1 MNNSKLYFK
10 DKKNLSKMFG
20 VPDFVQLFGESVKS
34 KIMKYSDLM
43 KYNNI
48 IDLLTY
54 KGDYRIILIE
64 NSLNVGHWV
73 VLARNNALIFFD
85 PYGLQTD
92 AELKWISKEENLE
105 LKQYPNTI
113 RNLMETSKIKKYYSK
128 TKYQKVAK
136 GINTCGRWASIAV
149 LFLAYKQLSLVKMK
163 KILDHI
169 KKETKKPYDVIAVD
183 LTTL

>member
-1 MNNSKLYFK
+1 MNNSKLNYNK
-10 DKKNLSKMFG
+10 LLLKMFG
-20 VPDFVQLFGESVKS
+20 PPDFVKLFGASVKS
-34 KIMKYSDLM
+34 KIMKYSDLT

-48 IDLLTY
+48 LDLLKY

-64 NSLNVGHWV
+64 NSLNTGHWV

-92 AELKWISKEENLE
+92 SELKWISKEKNIDLR
-105 LKQYPNTI
+105 QYPNTI

-128 TKYQKVAK
+128 TKYQKV
-136 GINTCGRWASIAV
+136 GHDINTCGRWASIAV
-149 LFLAYKQLSLVKMK
+149 LFLAYKQLSLIKMK
-163 KILDHI
+163 KILDYI
-169 KKETKKPYDVIAVD
+169 KKETNKPFDILAVD